1 MAAESGPILLTGAGG
16 FIGSALAQRLLDRH
30 GAGRLTLVDIDL
42 SHAPAGARRIQGD
55 LGDPEVLAQ
64 ALDPLPGVVIHLA
77 SVPSAA
83 SEADPA
89 LSRAVNLDNS
99 LALFDQLAKAERPV
113 RLVYASSIAAMG
125 SVFPSAVDDDTPPR
139 PTLTYGAHKLMAETA
154 LTDWSRRGKL
164 DAIALRLPGIVA
176 RPRQAGGFGSGFW
189 SEVFHAYLLGEAYA
203 APVGP
208 QAAAWLMSVRA
219 CVDNLMHATELPAA
233 SLGATRAFTLPA
245 LHVRMADLLAE
256 IVARTGAPADLVSY
270 APNPDVEAQFGRY
283 PPLVTPG
290 ADALGFRHDAGL
302 AGLVGSVLD
311 DLSPTIP

>member
-1 MAAESGPILLTGAGG
+1 MTGPILLTGAGG
-16 FIGSALAQRLLDRH
+16 FIGRALTQRLLDRH
-30 GAGRLTLVDIDL
+30 GAGRLTLLDIDL
-42 SHAPAGARRIQGD
+42 SHAPAEARLIEGD
-55 LGDPEVLAQ
+55 LGDPTVLTQ

-99 LALFDQLAKAERPV
+99 LALFDRLAKAERPI

-154 LTDWSRRGKL
+154 LADWSRRGRL

-189 SEVFHAYLLGEAYA
+189 SEVFHAYRLREAYA

-208 QAAAWLMSVRA
+208 DAAAWLMSVRA
-219 CVDNLMHATELPAA
+219 CVDNLMHATELPA
-233 SLGATRAFTLPA
+233 SGLGATRAFTLPA
-245 LHVRMADLLAE
+245 LHVRVGDLLAE
-256 IVARTGAPADLVSY
+256 IAARTGAPADLVSY
-270 APNPDVEAQFGRY
+270 APNPDIEAQFGRY
-283 PPLVTPG
+283 PPLATPG
-290 ADALGFRHDAGL
+290 AEALGFRHDTGL
-302 AGLVGSVLD
+302 AALVGRVLD
-311 DLSPTIP
+311 DLCATTP

>member
-1 MAAESGPILLTGAGG
+1 MTGPILLTGAGG
-16 FIGSALAQRLLDRH
+16 FIGRALTERLLARH
-30 GAGRLTLVDIDL
+30 GADRLTLTDIDL
-42 SHAPAGARRIQGD
+42 GQAPAGARLIEGD
-55 LGDPEVLAQ
+55 LGDPAVLERT
-64 ALDPLPGVVIHLA
+64 LNPLPGVVIHLA

-83 SEADPA
+83 SEARPE

-99 LALFDQLAKAERPV
+99 LALFDRLAEAERPV

-154 LTDWSRRGKL
+154 LTDWSRRGRL

-189 SEVFHAYLLGEAYA
+189 SEVFHAYLLREAYA

-219 CVDNLMHATELPAA
+219 CVDNLMHATELPA
-233 SLGATRAFTLPA
+233 SRLGAIRAFTLPA
-245 LHVRMADLLAE
+245 LHVRIGDLLAE
-256 IVARTGAPADLVSY
+256 IAARTGAPSDLVSH
-270 APNPDVEAQFGRY
+270 APDPDIEAQFGRY
-283 PPLVTPG
+283 PQLATPG

-311 DLSPTIP
+311 DLNPTTP